1 MMRNIKSLAAALAPH
16 GDALDADRG
25 EVRQRLQE
33 SEHTPLNE
41 VYNLAVEIWAV
52 IASDVWNSEDRSAEA
67 MATAREIQTLL
78 AWVLGPGREESGQ
91 AHGNAMVVFAQVS
104 HVLGDDHAALVA
116 LDEAIDGLDRSST
129 TWAAACETKIRI
141 LIGQNHTDAAL
152 ALVAL
157 LQSEQPT
164 NDYARAILDAYELD
178 VANEKAMQAR
188 GDGPAANYD
197 LTDIH
202 VTPETFAAVQQTLTE
217 RFQADIAAIQASGK
231 EPAEQAAA
239 MQQLT
244 AMFGAACTT
253 LQQKVFGG

>member
-1 MMRNIKSLAAALAPH
+1 MMRNVKSLAAALAPH
-16 GDALDADRG
+16 GDALDADRR

-41 VYNLAVEIWAV
+41 VYNLAVELWAV
-52 IASDVWNSEDRSAEA
+52 IASDVWNNEDRSAGA
-67 MATAREIQTLL
+67 MTTVREIQALL

-116 LDEAIDGLDRSST
+116 LDEAIDGLGRDTT

-152 ALVAL
+152 ALVEL
-157 LQSEQPT
+157 LQSEQPG
-164 NDYARAILDAYELD
+164 NAYASNILAAYEQD
-178 VANEKAMQAR
+178 VANEKARLAEGGR
-188 GDGPAANYD
+188 APAHYD
-197 LTDIH
+197 VSNIH
-202 VTPETFAAVQQTLTE
+202 VTPETFPAVQQTLSAL
-217 RFQADIAAIQASGK
+217 FQADLAAIQASGQA
-231 EPAEQAAA
+231 PADQAAA
-239 MQQLT
+239 MQQLM
-244 AMFGAACTT
+244 AVFQDACAA